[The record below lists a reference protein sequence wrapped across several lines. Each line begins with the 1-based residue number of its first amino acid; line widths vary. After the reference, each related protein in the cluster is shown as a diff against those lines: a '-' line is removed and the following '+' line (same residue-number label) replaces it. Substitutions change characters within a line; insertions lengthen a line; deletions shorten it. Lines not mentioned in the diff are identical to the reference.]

1 MSIVDFIVVFGS
13 IILGAL
19 CALFVNR
26 FLKTNKENK
35 IGMSKDIRSEF
46 NKLVLEKDVALE
58 AINKINQFFSEK
70 KIDSYEKDRLLLKYG
85 KLLESYDER
94 IFKLQPSLE
103 MHDIYLYRK
112 QLYSLIS
119 DSISRLD
126 QKLDGFSNKFNI
138 FKEDNNNNKKNY
150 MPMPTLVQE
159 TTPTDRNSTK
169 IGAESIKHDDDDDDD
184 DDDFPSYLDK
194 AGTDLNFSGYDENPM
209 VTSSIAGIK
218 NNIGETDKNGY
229 GKNDDVDES
238 HAKKTDLENLNVEDI
253 NKIQKDIL
261 QILKRLEDPSD

>member
-1 MSIVDFIVVFGS
+1 MSVVDFIVVFGS

-35 IGMSKDIRSEF
+35 IGLSKDIRSEF
-46 NKLVLEKDVALE
+46 NNLVLEKDVALE
-58 AINKINQFFSEK
+58 AIDKINQFFSEK

-85 KLLESYDER
+85 KLLESYDKR
-94 IFKLQPSLE
+94 IFKLQPSVE

-112 QLYSLIS
+112 QLYSLVS

-138 FKEDNNNNKKNY
+138 FKEENNNNKKNY
-150 MPMPTLVQE
+150 MPIPTLVQK
-159 TTPTDRNSTK
+159 TTPTDRNSAK
-169 IGAESIKHDDDDDDD
+169 VGDENIKHDDDE
-184 DDDFPSYLDK
+184 FSLYLDK
-194 AGTDLNFSGYDENPM
+194 AGADLNFLGYDENPL
-209 VTSSIAGIK
+209 VNSSIAGKK
-218 NNIGETDKNGY
+218 NNIGETGKDDY
-229 GKNDDVDES
+229 GKNDDVDEP

-261 QILKRLEDPSD
+261 QILKRLENPSD